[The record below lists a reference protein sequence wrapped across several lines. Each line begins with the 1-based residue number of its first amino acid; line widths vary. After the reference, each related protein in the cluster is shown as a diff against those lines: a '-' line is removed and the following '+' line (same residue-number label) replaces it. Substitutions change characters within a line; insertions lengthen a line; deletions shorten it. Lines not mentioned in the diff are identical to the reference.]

1 MWNMLV
7 RVRSAGIAATLRDLV
22 AAWRE
27 IVPDRPFGYT
37 FLEDDLASRYATE
50 FRWNGIVRLS
60 SLFAIAIAGMGVF
73 GLTLLAVRRRFK
85 EIGIRK
91 VLGAGVAQV
100 AGLVGRE
107 LLFLVAAANLV
118 AWPFAYLVMEH
129 VLNGYHYRIPIGPG
143 FFLAAGGI
151 ALGVALLTAG
161 ALGLKAAL
169 ADPVKAIRY
178 E

>member
-1 MWNMLV
+1 
-7 RVRSAGIAATLRDLV
+7 
-22 AAWRE
+22 
-27 IVPDRPFGYT
+27 
-37 FLEDDLASRYATE
+37 
-50 FRWNGIVRLS
+50 
-60 SLFAIAIAGMGVF
+60 LFAVAIAGMGVF

-100 AGLVGRE
+100 AGLIGRE
-107 LLFLVAAANLV
+107 LFFLVAAANLV
-118 AWPFAYLVMEH
+118 AWPVAYVVMKR
-129 VLNGYHYRIPIGPG
+129 VLGGYHYRIALGPG

-151 ALGVALLTAG
+151 SLAVALLTAG
-161 ALGLKAAL
+161 GLGLKAAL